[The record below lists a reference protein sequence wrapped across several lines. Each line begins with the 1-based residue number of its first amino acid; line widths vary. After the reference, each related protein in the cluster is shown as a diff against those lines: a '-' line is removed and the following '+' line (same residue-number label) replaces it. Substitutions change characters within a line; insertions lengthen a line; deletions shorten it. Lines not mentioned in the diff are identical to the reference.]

1 MDLGPKNPNNEF
13 VERRLVNWALGNQTN
28 LQMELDVER
37 MKKKMVCV
45 GINRPR
51 QDPRRS
57 VLIYCFSVQLQ
68 ILFLFVTVFLFPFY
82 TLLYFRSYF
91 TRACQRVGVDTCP
104 ICTFHQSLCS
114 SCKAETHCSGITST
128 LIRLESQLQYI

>member
-13 VERRLVNWALGNQTN
+13 VKNGLVNWALGNQTN

-57 VLIYCFSVQLQ
+57 VLIYCFSVYIQ
-68 ILFLFVTVFLFPFY
+68 IFILTFQCFFLLFIPSFTFIPTSHLY
-82 TLLYFRSYF
+82 TGGLVLILIPS
-91 TRACQRVGVDTCP
+91 AP
-104 ICTFHQSLCS
+104 SISLHVV
-114 SCKAETHCSGITST
+114 A
-128 LIRLESQLQYI
+128 IRLKHAVQVSLPH